1 MLGTINILQLT
12 LLASLFLTSNVQH
25 LSILTKF
32 LQSVRPCR
40 AAAVLAFCTSF
51 DVLVVL
57 VGLVAGTKQIE
68 RACLQ
73 PEPFPISTGF
83 FIFFFFFFFFYHDG
97 AEKGTSRNLG
107 TLSDL
112 EKSLICFFFL
122 PLRTTTTTPHSP
134 SAHRNRTPPSRPS
147 TRALS
152 VSFSLVSFLVFLL
165 FEDDD
170 KDDENDKGDEKDDDD
185 KDDDKDN
192 IFLSFFL
199 PRPPVRLSSIP
210 FSHEDDNDDKPA
222 LPMKNNLFPPIFPSL
237 PQSRTKTEPA
247 GTRTR
252 KWQGFLHLM

>member
-68 RACLQ
+68 PVCLQ

-83 FIFFFFFFFFYHDG
+83 FIFFFFFFFYHDG

-107 TLSDL
+107 KLSDL

-134 SAHRNRTPPSRPS
+134 SARRFLVLSLLLLLSSFALTDNRTKRRADPTEHSRS
-147 TRALS
+147 GGR
-152 VSFSLVSFLVFLL
+152 VCR
-165 FEDDD
+165 
-170 KDDENDKGDEKDDDD
+170 G
-185 KDDDKDN
+185 
-192 IFLSFFL
+192 
-199 PRPPVRLSSIP
+199 
-210 FSHEDDNDDKPA
+210 H
-222 LPMKNNLFPPIFPSL
+222 
-237 PQSRTKTEPA
+237 
-247 GTRTR
+247 
-252 KWQGFLHLM
+252 